1 MLEVRDI
8 NMVRHERKILSVQSV
23 SIGAG
28 PFVAIIGR
36 NGAGKSSLIKALGLL
51 TTFSCSAY
59 ILHGQVKD
67 IPSERLAI
75 VRQYAHGFQ
84 SPAFLRGDVLYNVAL
99 PLLLRGMA
107 RGAAESAA
115 HRWLALVQADR
126 LAARHPHTLSGGEGA
141 RVSLARAL
149 VTSPQILFLDE
160 PFSGLDVESQAYIL
174 RHLRGWLAESKTTG
188 VLVTHSYSE
197 VAHLADRLVVMDE
210 GRIAADGPPSAVL
223 ANPKAGFLRDFVS
236 VGARTE
242 TLA

>member
-8 NMVRHERKILSVQSV
+8 NMVRHERKILGIERICLSE
-23 SIGAG
+23 G

-36 NGAGKSSLIKALGLL
+36 NGAGKSSLVKALGLL
-51 TTFSCSAY
+51 AAFSCSAY
-59 ILHGQVKD
+59 VLHGQVKNLQH
-67 IPSERLAI
+67 ERLAI
-75 VRQYAHGFQ
+75 MRQYAHGFQ

-99 PLLLRGMA
+99 PLLLRGMGRGEAEIAA
-107 RGAAESAA
+107 RK
-115 HRWLALVQADR
+115 WLSLVQAEN
-126 LAARHPHTLSGGEGA
+126 LAARLPQTLSGGEGA

-174 RHLRGWLAESKTTG
+174 RHLRGWLTESRTTG

-197 VAHLADRLVVMDE
+197 VAHLADRLLVMND
-210 GRIAADGPPSAVL
+210 GRIIADGPPSVVL
-223 ANPKAGFLRDFVS
+223 ANPRPGFLRDFVS
-236 VGARTE
+236 VGSRTE